1 MAIVYKHYKLDTKEL
16 FYVGIGLKE
25 KRAYSKYS
33 RNDLWKNIVSKHN
46 YYVEIYKKNIS
57 YDEAKIIEIN
67 LIKKYGR
74 LDLKTGILCNM
85 TDGGDGCFNLS
96 DESKKSISNKLK
108 GNKQSEET
116 KLKKSISCKEA
127 WKDENL
133 RNIQRKRTKELHDSG
148 FYIKYNSVPSKKK
161 GLPFSGDKE
170 KLSNSLKQYYK
181 NNKPHNYIILDKN
194 ILKNIEIDCLDNY
207 TENKIS
213 KKYNLSRNTVSRI
226 VKENNF
232 NPKRNKKNEIIK

>member
-16 FYVGIGLKE
+16 FYIGIGSEE
-25 KRAYSKYS
+25 KRAYSKHS
-33 RNDLWKNIVSKHN
+33 RNNLWKNIVSKHN
-46 YYVEIYKKNIS
+46 YYIEIYKKDIS
-57 YDEAKIIEIN
+57 YKEAIIIEID

-116 KLKKSISCKEA
+116 KLKKSISCTEA

-133 RNIQRKRTKELHDSG
+133 RGIQRKRTKGLHESG
-148 FYIKYNSVPSKKK
+148 FYLKYSLVPSKKK
-161 GLPFSGDKE
+161 GLPFIGDKE
-170 KLSNSLKQYYK
+170 KLSNSLKEYYK
-181 NNKPHNYIILDKN
+181 NNKPHNYITLDKD
-194 ILKNIEIDCLDNY
+194 ILKSIEIDCLNNY

-213 KKYNLSRNTVSRI
+213 KKYNLSRTLISRI

-232 NPKRNKKNEIIK
+232 NPKKNKRNETN